1 MQSPFPGMDPY
12 LESAA
17 IWPDVHAGL
26 IAAMRRQL
34 QPRLSPRYVAVIV
47 PYTAFETIDVNLS
60 RFLVPDI
67 AIIEHEQQRSV
78 TATTVAP
85 APVVG
90 ALAVEIETRYSRLE
104 VRTVRDETVVT
115 AIELLSPANKRTGID
130 AADAYERKR
139 REIIRSPIHLIEID
153 LLRGGRRP
161 SLATPWTPTPYVVML
176 SRADQR
182 PHVEIWPV
190 QLHDPLPVVPVP
202 LREPDPDVPLDL
214 GAALNEAYAEGRY
227 DLRIDYREPPPPPPL
242 SPVDEAWLTRRLVTV
257 GLRQA

>member
-1 MQSPFPGMDPY
+1 M
-12 LESAA
+12 
-17 IWPDVHAGL
+17 
-26 IAAMRRQL
+26 
-34 QPRLSPRYVAVIV
+34 
-47 PYTAFETIDVNLS
+47 
-60 RFLVPDI
+60 
-67 AIIEHEQQRSV
+67 
-78 TATTVAP
+78 
-85 APVVG
+85 
-90 ALAVEIETRYSRLE
+90 E

-115 AIELLSPANKRTGID
+115 AIELLSPANKRTGVD

>member
-12 LESAA
+12 LEATT

-34 QPRLSPRYVAVIV
+34 QPRLSPRCVAVIV

-67 AIIEHEQQRSV
+67 AIVERDQQSSLA
-78 TATTVAP
+78 ATTVAP

-90 ALAVEIETRYSRLE
+90 ALEVEIETRYSRLE
-104 VRTVRDETVVT
+104 VRTVGDETVVT
-115 AIELLSPANKRTGID
+115 VIALLSPANKRPGAD

-139 REIIRSPIHLIEID
+139 REIIRSPIHLLEID

-161 SLATPWTPTPYVVML
+161 SLATPWPPTPYVVML

-182 PHVEIWPV
+182 PRVEIWPIHL
-190 QLHDPLPVVPVP
+190 QDPLPIVPVP
-202 LREPDPDVPLDL
+202 LRAPDPDVPLDL
-214 GAALNEAYAEGRY
+214 NAALSDAYAEGRY
-227 DLRIDYREPPPPPPL
+227 DLRIDYRNSPPPPPL
-242 SPVDEAWLTRRLVTV
+242 TPADEAWLTERLAAA
-257 GLRQA
+257 GLR

>member
-1 MQSPFPGMDPY
+1 MDPY

-34 QPRLSPRYVAVIV
+34 QLRLSLRYVAVIV

-60 RFLVPDI
+60 RFLVPDT
-67 AIIEHEQQRSV
+67 AIVEHEQQRSV
-78 TATTVAP
+78 TATIVAP

-90 ALAVEIETRYSRLE
+90 ALAVEIETRYSRME

-182 PHVEIWPV
+182 PHVEIWPFNYMTRC
-190 QLHDPLPVVPVP
+190 PSC
-202 LREPDPDVPLDL
+202 RFRS
-214 GAALNEAYAEGRY
+214 A
-227 DLRIDYREPPPPPPL
+227 
-242 SPVDEAWLTRRLVTV
+242 SPIPTFRLIWVRR
-257 GLRQA
+257 

>member
-12 LESAA
+12 LESTA

-60 RFLVPDI
+60 RFLVPNI
-67 AIIEHEQQRSV
+67 AIVERDQQSSV
-78 TATTVAP
+78 TAATVAP

-90 ALAVEIETRYSRLE
+90 ALEVESETRYSRLE
-104 VRTVRDETVVT
+104 VRTVGDETVVT
-115 AIELLSPANKRTGID
+115 AIELLSPANKRPGAD
-130 AADAYERKR
+130 AADTYERKP
-139 REIIRSPIHLIEID
+139 REIIRSPIHLLEID

-161 SLATPWTPTPYVVML
+161 SLATPWPPAPYAVML

-182 PHVEIWPV
+182 PRVEIWPV
-190 QLHDPLPVVPVP
+190 QLQDPLPVVPVP
-202 LREPDPDVPLDL
+202 LRAPDPDIPLDL
-214 GAALNEAYAEGRY
+214 GVALNDAYADGRY
-227 DLRIDYREPPPPPPL
+227 DLRVDYRNPPPPPPL
-242 SPVDEAWLTRRLVTV
+242 TPAEEAWLTERLAAA
-257 GLRQA
+257 GLR